1 MKVTLLVIGK
11 IDTEYL
17 RSGIEIYTKRL
28 SHYCSFSLDVIQD
41 VKNAGS
47 LSKSDLIEK
56 ESEMILKRIDSRDH
70 LILLDERGK
79 SMSSK
84 KLAEFFQKHAVNSP
98 EKVVF
103 LVGGAFGVHSDI
115 RARANSV
122 LSVSEMTFSHQ
133 MIRLFML
140 EQIYR
145 AFTITRNENYHNE

>member
-11 IDTEYL
+11 TDTDYL
-17 RSGIEIYTKRL
+17 RSGIDIYCKRL
-28 SHYCSFSLDVIQD
+28 SHYCSFSLDIVQD
-41 VKNAGS
+41 VKNAGN
-47 LSKSDLIEK
+47 LSKTDLIER
-56 ESEMILKRIDSRDH
+56 ESELILKRIDSRDY

-98 EKVVF
+98 ERVVF
-103 LVGGAFGVHSDI
+103 LIGGAFGVHGDI
-115 RARANSV
+115 RNRANSV
-122 LSVSEMTFSHQ
+122 LSLSEMTFSHQ